1 MSIMESLFSTLMR
14 SFLETLLRIQL
25 ANQNKPT
32 KIAHEMIIVM
42 EHFATDFQK
51 LKASTAEKI
60 DKTELLLWEN
70 VMGHDTVQTE
80 DMKQQV
86 ELLEKENNRLRME
99 SESLFKVIELL
110 SVQQKL
116 LVKSSKDN
124 FLTAKETREYWVGE
138 HIRKE
143 PSLERKSVSSVRAT

>member
-1 MSIMESLFSTLMR
+1 MSIMESLFSTLMQ

-51 LKASTAEKI
+51 FKASTAEKI

-110 SVQQKL
+110 SVQQKI
-116 LVKSSKDN
+116 LVKST
-124 FLTAKETREYWVGE
+124 TAKT
-138 HIRKE
+138 IF
-143 PSLERKSVSSVRAT
+143 

>member
-51 LKASTAEKI
+51 LNASTAEKI

-110 SVQQKL
+110 SVQ
-116 LVKSSKDN
+116 
-124 FLTAKETREYWVGE
+124 
-138 HIRKE
+138 
-143 PSLERKSVSSVRAT
+143 

>member
-1 MSIMESLFSTLMR
+1 MSVMESLFSTPMQ
-14 SFLETLLRIQL
+14 SFLETLLRIQS

-32 KIAHEMIIVM
+32 KIADEMIVM

-51 LKASTAEKI
+51 FKASTAEKI

-86 ELLEKENNRLRME
+86 ELLQKENNRLRME

-110 SVQQKL
+110 SVQQKI
-116 LVKSSKDN
+116 LVKSTTTKTI
-124 FLTAKETREYWVGE
+124 F
-138 HIRKE
+138 
-143 PSLERKSVSSVRAT
+143 

>member
-1 MSIMESLFSTLMR
+1 
-14 SFLETLLRIQL
+14 
-25 ANQNKPT
+25 
-32 KIAHEMIIVM
+32 MIIVM

-51 LKASTAEKI
+51 FKASTAEKI

-86 ELLEKENNRLRME
+86 ELLQKENNRLRME

-110 SVQQKL
+110 SVQQKI
-116 LVKSSKDN
+116 LVKSTTTKTI
-124 FLTAKETREYWVGE
+124 F
-138 HIRKE
+138 
-143 PSLERKSVSSVRAT
+143 